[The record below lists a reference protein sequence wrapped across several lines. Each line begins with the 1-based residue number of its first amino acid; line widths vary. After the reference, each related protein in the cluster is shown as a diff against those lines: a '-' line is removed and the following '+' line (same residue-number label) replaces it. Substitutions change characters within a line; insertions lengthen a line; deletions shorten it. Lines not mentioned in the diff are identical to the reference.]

1 MESPPAFG
9 IQSVRMN
16 TKKDWY
22 RFYEDKDD
30 ARSRAHAEAERNRRR
45 KEEKRRKKIERAQ
58 EAADQKP
65 SGPKM
70 RSGGGGAG
78 PAGPTA
84 QGPKASYQW
93 PPPPGSGAGP
103 KAQPSFYVPPSM
115 TAERLHAL
123 TMLELLPSQD
133 SAAAIR
139 SAYRRLA
146 LKYHPD
152 KNPGGAELFKKI
164 LAAYEYLNKE

>member
-1 MESPPAFG
+1 MESPLLH
-9 IQSVRMN
+9 SVRMN

-30 ARSRAHAEAERNRRR
+30 EKSRVRAEAEMNRRR

-58 EAADQKP
+58 AAADQKP
-65 SGPKM
+65 SGPKPQAA
-70 RSGGGGAG
+70 SGPRPGN
-78 PAGPTA
+78 
-84 QGPKASYQW
+84 PKASYQW
-93 PPPPGSGAGP
+93 PPPPGGPGP
-103 KAQPSFYVPPSM
+103 KASGPSFYVPPSM
-115 TAERLHAL
+115 TAERLRAL
-123 TMLELLPSQD
+123 TMLELLPNQD

-164 LAAYEYLNKE
+164 LAAYEYLTT